1 MSRFLAGLFAVAA
14 LVLAPAAPAVA
25 APAVAADALVVQI
38 RTGKVTLNADG
49 TVSVPLR
56 ARCSPPL
63 GAFEF
68 GVGVRQGTTFGGVSL
83 LGTNFPACTGRWQR
97 TTLTVT
103 AEAGAFAR
111 GRATVTAYVAAYD
124 SVEDHDVFAE
134 DSATVRLRRR

>member
-1 MSRFLAGLFAVAA
+1 
-14 LVLAPAAPAVA
+14 
-25 APAVAADALVVQI
+25 VQI
-38 RTGKVTLNADG
+38 RAGQVTLNVDG

-68 GVGVRQGTTFGGVSL
+68 GVGVRQGSTFGGVSL
-83 LGTNFPACTGRWQR
+83 LGTNFPACTGRWQQ

-103 AEAGAFAR
+103 AESGAFTR

-124 SVEDHDVFAE
+124 SVEDHDVFVE
-134 DSATVRLRRR
+134 DSETVRLRRR